1 MEESRMLRVRPL
13 VRSVFFFLLIS
24 ATLVPG
30 AFAQQTGSIQG
41 KVADTSGGV
50 LPGVTVEG
58 RSDVLPGPRV
68 TTTDSTGRYQLPQ
81 LPPGDYTVTFT
92 LSGMQTTTKKVR
104 VQLAETTSADAT
116 MGLGGVTESVTVTG
130 EVSLVDKASA
140 SIVSGIPNEQISLVP
155 VGQEYRDLIKLI
167 PGVQYTQDS
176 TRGPSSGS
184 SGQDNVY
191 KFDGVNVTLP
201 LFGTLSAEPASHD
214 IAQVTVVK
222 GGAKAIDFIRAG
234 GFAIDSV
241 SKSGTSR
248 YTGQFSFQFQRH
260 NMSAELDNHSVSR
273 YQQNRYWTEGN
284 VGGPILKD
292 RAFFFA
298 SYYRPQ
304 NNRDNR
310 SNAYGELPDYES
322 TRNEGF
328 GKLTITPTHSTL
340 INASYRDSKR
350 VDTSSL
356 FAQFTAPT
364 AGTGTES
371 RQKIGTADG
380 SWVINSNSYLN
391 FKYTHFTLLTTGIP
405 DNTANVTVSQDVGT
419 HLDVANLDK
428 MGLLTVPKIGSNAT
442 VNAFIQPIV
451 NRYGYLCT
459 PDLVAANNCSPAG
472 AQAGGGAVGFGTTF
486 DHDNFF
492 RDAGQIG
499 YNLTVTSWGGLRHD
513 LHAGYLQSVDS
524 EDLTRSSNGWGSIT
538 VPGGG
543 TNFQGTPIYYIA
555 AYQQQGLGKV
565 PTIHSEFRS
574 KNIEVN
580 DAIAVKN
587 FTFNVGF
594 LDSQDTLYGQ
604 GLNNAD
610 GTLSGYVL
618 STGTT
623 TKARQY
629 KMYEV
634 PWKKLFQPRLS
645 GTWAYDGKNTAF
657 VSYAKF
663 NPMASS
669 LPRAASWDRNLAT
682 TIQSYFDA
690 NGNLFANDPL
700 ASSSGKLF
708 VQNMTPPTHHE
719 WLIGTA
725 REFGQHLTGRAYFRY
740 NRGSHYWEDTNNTA
754 RLPQAQGGFNPP
766 ATLPGTDVSIP
777 QTPYIPNLTD
787 MRVQIG
793 QSGGLASS
801 GSTYVIAE
809 LDGAFT
815 RYKELTF
822 EAEYHKGPTFVRG
835 SITTSRYYGNFD
847 QDNSASSSAAND
859 ANIFIGSS
867 NIGDGPGRQLWDF
880 KLGTLRGDRPV
891 SFKLYGSY
899 NLPWQASVGT
909 YIIAQSGQ
917 PWEKWDYTLYSAF
930 TTSTVETIK
939 YAEPAGSRRAPA
951 HAQMDLKYLQ
961 NFRIDRLRTAQIDI
975 DLFNAFNSQT
985 GYNYETRVHQAG
997 FGNPLSFFD
1006 PRRIQVAFRFLF

>member
-1 MEESRMLRVRPL
+1 MLRVCTL
-13 VRSVFFFLLIS
+13 VRSVFFVVLTS
-24 ATLVPG
+24 AILAPG
-30 AFAQQTGSIQG
+30 ALAQQTGSIQG
-41 KVADTSGGV
+41 KVTDTSGGV
-50 LPGVTVEG
+50 LPGTTVEA
-58 RSDVLPGPRV
+58 RADVLPGPRV
-68 TTTDSTGRYQLPQ
+68 TNTDATGRYQLPQ

-92 LSGMQTTTKKVR
+92 LQGMQTATKKVR
-104 VQLAETTSADAT
+104 VQLAETTTADAA

-155 VGQEYRDLIKLI
+155 VGQEYRDLIKLV
-167 PGVQYTQDS
+167 PGIQYTQDA

-201 LFGTLSAEPASHD
+201 LFGTLSAEPASYD
-214 IAQVTVVK
+214 ISQVTVVK
-222 GGAKAIDFIRAG
+222 GGAKAINFIRAG
-234 GFAIDSV
+234 GFDIDSV

-248 YTGQFSFQFQRH
+248 YTGQVSWQLQRH
-260 NMSAELDNHSVSR
+260 NMSAGLNNGSVSR
-273 YQQNRYWTEGN
+273 YEQNRYWTTAN
-284 VGGPILKD
+284 VGGPVLKD
-292 RAFFFA
+292 RVFFFA

-328 GKLTITPTHSTL
+328 GKLTMTPTHSTL
-340 INASYRDSKR
+340 VNASYRDSKR
-350 VDTSSL
+350 EDTSSL
-356 FAQFTAPT
+356 FGQFTSPT
-364 AGTGTES
+364 AGTGNES
-371 RQKIGTADG
+371 RQKIGTLDG
-380 SWVINSNSYLN
+380 SWVINDKSYLN
-391 FKYTHFTLLTTGIP
+391 FKYTHFTLLTAGTP
-405 DNTANVTVSQDVGT
+405 DNTANVNVSQAIGT
-419 HLDVANLDK
+419 HLDTGNLDK
-428 MGLLTVPKIGSNAT
+428 MGLLTVPKIGTNAA
-442 VNAFIQPIV
+442 VNSFIQPVIS
-451 NRYGYLCT
+451 RYGYQCT
-459 PDLVAANNCSPAG
+459 PDLVAVGNCSPAG
-472 AQAGGGAVGFGTTF
+472 SLAGGGAVGFGTTF
-486 DHDNFF
+486 DHDDFF

-499 YNLTVTSWGGLRHD
+499 YNVTLDAFGMRHD
-513 LHAGYLQSVDS
+513 IHAGYMQSVDS
-524 EDLTRSSNGWGSIT
+524 EDLTRSSNGWGSIS

-543 TNFQGTPIYYIA
+543 TSFQGTPIFYIA
-555 AYQQQGLGKV
+555 AYQQQGLANSPV

-580 DAIAVKN
+580 DTISVKN
-587 FTFNVGF
+587 WTFSVGF

-618 STGTT
+618 ATGTT
-623 TKARQY
+623 PEARQY
-629 KMYEV
+629 KMYTV
-634 PWKKLFQPRLS
+634 PWSKLFQPRAS

-682 TIQSYFDA
+682 TVQSYFDA

-708 VQNMTPPTHHE
+708 VSDMTPPTHHE
-719 WLIGTA
+719 WIVGTA
-725 REFGQHLTGRAYFRY
+725 REFGHGLTGRAYFRY

-754 RLPQAQGGFNPP
+754 RTAFNPP
-766 ATLPGTDVSIP
+766 DTLPGTDASIP
-777 QTPYIPNLTD
+777 KTLYIPNLDD
-787 MRVQIG
+787 MRRQIG
-793 QSGGLASS
+793 NGTLN

-815 RYKELTF
+815 RYKELTL

-835 SITTSRYYGNFD
+835 SYTTSRYYGNFD
-847 QDNSASSSAAND
+847 QDNTASTAILND
-859 ANIFIGSS
+859 SNIFIGSS
-867 NIGDGPGRQLWDF
+867 NIADGPGRQLWDF
-880 KLGTLRGDRPV
+880 KLGTLRGDRPNA
-891 SFKLYGSY
+891 FKLYGSY
-899 NLPWQASVGT
+899 SLPWQASVGT

-917 PWEKWDYTLYSAF
+917 PWEKWDYSLYSNL

-939 YAEPAGSRRAPA
+939 YAEPAGSRRAPS

-961 NFRIDRLRTAQIDI
+961 NFRLDRLRTAQIDV
-975 DLFNAFNSQT
+975 DLFNVFNSQT
-985 GYNYETRVHQAG
+985 GYNFEPRSHAAG
-997 FGNPLSFFD
+997 FGNPTSFFD

>member
-1 MEESRMLRVRPL
+1 MLRVRFS
-13 VRSVFFFLLIS
+13 VRSALLLIF
-24 ATLVPG
+24 AILVSG
-30 AFAQQTGSIQG
+30 TAFAQQTGSIQG
-41 KVADTSGGV
+41 KLTDTSGGV
-50 LPGVTVEG
+50 LPGVTVEA
-58 RSDVLPGPRV
+58 RADVLPGPRV
-68 TTTDSTGRYQLPQ
+68 TTTDGTGRYQLPQ
-81 LPPGDYTVTFT
+81 LPPGDYTITFT
-92 LSGMQTTTKKVR
+92 LSGMQTATKKVR
-104 VQLAETTSADAT
+104 VQLAETTTADAT

-140 SIVSGIPNEQISLVP
+140 SIVSGIPNEQITLVP
-155 VGQEYRDLIKLI
+155 VGQEYRDLIKLV
-167 PGVQYTQDS
+167 PGVQYTQDA

-201 LFGTLSAEPASHD
+201 LFGTLSAEPASYD
-214 IAQVTVVK
+214 ISQVTVVK
-222 GGAKAIDFIRAG
+222 GGAKAINFIRAG
-234 GFAIDSV
+234 GFDIDSV

-248 YTGQFSFQFQRH
+248 YTGQVSWQVQRH
-260 NMSAELDNHSVSR
+260 NMSAGLNNGSVSR
-273 YQQNRYWTEGN
+273 YEQNRYWTTAN

-292 RAFFFA
+292 HLFFFA

-340 INASYRDSKR
+340 VNASYRDSKR
-350 VDTSSL
+350 EDTSSL
-356 FAQFTAPT
+356 FGQFTSPT
-364 AGTGTES
+364 AGTGNES
-371 RQKIGTADG
+371 RQKIGTLDG
-380 SWVINSNSYLN
+380 SWVINDKSYLN
-391 FKYTHFTLLTTGIP
+391 FKYTHFTLLTTGLP
-405 DNTANVTVSQDVGT
+405 DNAANVTPSQAIGT
-419 HLDVANLDK
+419 HLDIANLDK
-428 MGLLTVPKIGSNAT
+428 MGLLNVPKSGTNAS
-442 VNAFIQPIV
+442 VNTFIQPII
-451 NRYGYLCT
+451 NKYGYTCT
-459 PDLVAANNCSPAG
+459 PDLAALVPPNCSPAG
-472 AQAGGGAVGFGTTF
+472 SLAGGGAVGFGSLY
-486 DHDNFF
+486 DADDFF

-499 YNLTVTSWGGLRHD
+499 YNLTFDALGMRHD
-513 LHAGYLQSVDS
+513 FHAGYMQSVDS
-524 EDLTRSSNGWGSIT
+524 EDLTRSSNGWGSIS

-543 TNFQGTPIYYIA
+543 TSFQGTPIFYIA
-555 AYQQQGLGKV
+555 AYQQQGIGAV

-580 DAIAVKN
+580 DTIAIKN
-587 FTFNVGF
+587 WTFNAGF
-594 LDSQDTLYGQ
+594 LDSEDTLYGQ

-618 STGTT
+618 ATGTT
-623 TKARQY
+623 SAARKY
-629 KMYEV
+629 KMYTV
-634 PWKKLFQPRLS
+634 PWSKLFQPRLS
-645 GTWAYDGKNTAF
+645 ATYAYDGKNTAF

-682 TIQSYFDA
+682 TVQSYFDA

-700 ASSSGKLF
+700 AASSGKLF
-708 VQNMTPPTHHE
+708 VPDMTPPTHHE
-719 WLIGTA
+719 WIVGTA
-725 REFGQHLTGRAYFRY
+725 REFAHGLTGRAYFRY

-754 RLPQAQGGFNPP
+754 RTAFNPP
-766 ATLPGTDVSIP
+766 DTLPGTDASIP
-777 QTPYIPNLTD
+777 KTLYIPNLDD
-787 MRVQIG
+787 MRRQIG
-793 QSGGLASS
+793 NGTLN

-822 EAEYHKGPTFVRG
+822 EAEYHKGAAFVRG
-835 SITTSRYYGNFD
+835 SFTTSRYYGNLD
-847 QDNSASSSAAND
+847 QDGSTVTTAND
-859 ANIFIGSS
+859 GNIFIGSS

-899 NLPWQASVGT
+899 NLPWQASLGT

-917 PWEKWDYTLYSAF
+917 PWEKWDYSLYSAF
-930 TTSTVETIK
+930 TTSTNETIK
-939 YAEPAGSRRAPA
+939 YAEDAGSRRAPS

-961 NFRIDRLRTAQIDI
+961 NFRLDRLRTAQIDV
-975 DLFNAFNSQT
+975 DLFNVFNSQT
-985 GYNYETRVHQAG
+985 GYNFESRVHNAG
-997 FGNPLSFFD
+997 FGNPQSFFD